1 MTINTGALRRMSPC
15 ERAIYQGEVRCPVKL
30 HTVIAIGAC
39 VSYQGVREGASC
51 REAKC
56 QFTLH
61 RDAFALEMRKAVG
74 EGEGAEQRRNKTPRR
89 KKCLPILSTPPSTS

>member
-1 MTINTGALRRMSPC
+1 MTIHTGALRRMTPC

-30 HTVIAIGAC
+30 NSAIAIGAC
-39 VSYQGVREGASC
+39 VSYQGVREGAAC

-74 EGEGAEQRRNKTPRR
+74 DGDSAEKRSKTPRR